1 MGHLKKMAAV
11 QPFNSGAKS
20 KTINMPSESTVEDV
34 KDVYVQSWKLGL
46 KALALYRDGSKSSQ
60 PLNTKREEEKE
71 DKATEPVVVY
81 KPRRRRLNDERQA
94 ITHKFSIAGHEGYIT
109 VGLYEDGQPG
119 EIFITMAKQ
128 GSVISGLMDAFAT
141 SISISLQYG
150 VPVSTVVRKFA
161 NSRFEPYGF
170 TANPQIRIAKSIVDY
185 IARFLALKFL
195 SPSELSDIGIKPDS
209 QATSSQAPLELE
221 VAGPGQAVPI
231 KVEENRDTDEGDIAE
246 PQPMAATDAPPC
258 PTCGSMT
265 TKTGT
270 CYTCLSCGSTT
281 GGCS

>member
-1 MGHLKKMAAV
+1 
-11 QPFNSGAKS
+11 
-20 KTINMPSESTVEDV
+20 VEEV
-34 KDVYVQSWKLGL
+34 KDVYIQSWKLGI

-60 PLNTKREEEKE
+60 PLNTKKDQSEESTDTAEK
-71 DKATEPVVVY
+71 EPVVIY
-81 KPRRRRLNDERQA
+81 KPRRKRLSDERQA
-94 ITHKFSIAGHEGYIT
+94 LVHKFSIAGHKGYIT
-109 VGLYEDGQPG
+109 TGLYDNGQPG

-128 GSVISGLMDAFAT
+128 GSVISGLMDAFAV

-150 VPVSTVVRKFA
+150 VPLSVIVRRFS

-170 TANPQIRIAKSIVDY
+170 TSNPQIRIAKSIVDY

-195 SPSELSDIGIKPDS
+195 SPAEQKDLGISSDS
-209 QATSSQAPLELE
+209 SNASSQAPLELE
-221 VAGPGQAVPI
+221 TNGPGVAVPI
-231 KVEENRDTDEGDIAE
+231 TVTNDQSDADDGEDDLTVQ
-246 PQPMAATDAPPC
+246 QPSVASDAPPC